1 MTRLYVVRGRTVLAV
16 LALAAFALVVYAWDG
31 ARMPLLP
38 VMGEPEATSEPG
50 GGRAVTVHIV
60 TGEFASRLPDGKEI
74 EAYRWDPG
82 TVVVRKG
89 DRVTLHF
96 HGVNGAKHPFE
107 IRGYN
112 VRGTVEK
119 GKQTTVQ
126 FVADRAGIFE
136 IVCLAHPDGAHNGPM
151 VGYLHVL
158 ER

>member
-16 LALAAFALVVYAWDG
+16 LALAAFALAVYAWDG

>member
-1 MTRLYVVRGRTVLAV
+1 MVRGRTVLALLTLV
-16 LALAAFALVVYAWDG
+16 ALALAVYAWDG

-38 VMGEPEATSEPG
+38 VMGGSEATSEPG

-60 TGEFASRLPDGKEI
+60 TGEFASRLPDGKAI

-82 TVVVRKG
+82 TVVVYKG

-126 FVADRAGIFE
+126 FVADRAGVFE
-136 IVCLAHPDGAHNGPM
+136 IVCLAHPDRAHNGPM

>member
-16 LALAAFALVVYAWDG
+16 LTVAALGLFVYAWDG

-38 VMGEPEATSEPG
+38 VVSEPDAASGPG
-50 GGRAVTVHIV
+50 GGRAVTFHIV
-60 TGEFASRLPDGKEI
+60 TGEFKTRLPDGKEI

-126 FVADRAGIFE
+126 FVADRAGTFE
-136 IVCLAHPDGAHNGPM
+136 IVCLTHPDRAHHGPM